1 MINTIWENH
10 IDKFVQIILKKLE
23 TTDCEKRVFM
33 RVEYSL
39 RVIISEME
47 KLFLLGLIF
56 ALIKQFNQFLVS
68 IAVLIIIRIFV
79 GGTHQKNI
87 FYCFEQTLNN
97 LLVIIGISKFLIS
110 GYWCSVFVLFSILV
124 VAVAPVQSSNRITY
138 DRKQKM
144 RFKVKALLV
153 IVVLVYS
160 KYVVDKEIFSLMES
174 VVVLYSVELLFI
186 VMKKYKGNYVVD
198 KLKKTLNNAL
208 SNFAQK
214 IQVNTGSFLVWG
226 EIKLP
231 EEIRKEIEYKN
242 INKEWQ

>member
-1 MINTIWENH
+1 MINPIWENH

-87 FYCFEQTLNN
+87 FYCFVQTLIN

-160 KYVVDKEIFSLMES
+160 KYVVDK
-174 VVVLYSVELLFI
+174 
-186 VMKKYKGNYVVD
+186 
-198 KLKKTLNNAL
+198 LKKTLNNAL

>member
-87 FYCFEQTLNN
+87 FYCFVQTLIN

-160 KYVVDKEIFSLMES
+160 KYVVDK
-174 VVVLYSVELLFI
+174 
-186 VMKKYKGNYVVD
+186 
-198 KLKKTLNNAL
+198 LKKTLNNAL

>member
-1 MINTIWENH
+1 
-10 IDKFVQIILKKLE
+10 
-23 TTDCEKRVFM
+23 
-33 RVEYSL
+33 
-39 RVIISEME
+39 
-47 KLFLLGLIF
+47 
-56 ALIKQFNQFLVS
+56 
-68 IAVLIIIRIFV
+68 
-79 GGTHQKNI
+79 
-87 FYCFEQTLNN
+87 
-97 LLVIIGISKFLIS
+97 
-110 GYWCSVFVLFSILV
+110 
-124 VAVAPVQSSNRITY
+124 
-138 DRKQKM
+138 M

-186 VMKKYKGNYVVD
+186 VMKKYKGKGGNYVVD

>member
-79 GGTHQKNI
+79 GGTHQKKI
-87 FYCFEQTLNN
+87 FYCFVQTLIN

-160 KYVVDKEIFSLMES
+160 KYVVDK
-174 VVVLYSVELLFI
+174 
-186 VMKKYKGNYVVD
+186 
-198 KLKKTLNNAL
+198 LKKTLNNAL

>member
-39 RVIISEME
+39 RVNISEME

-87 FYCFEQTLNN
+87 FYCFVQTLIN

-160 KYVVDKEIFSLMES
+160 KYVVDK
-174 VVVLYSVELLFI
+174 
-186 VMKKYKGNYVVD
+186 
-198 KLKKTLNNAL
+198 LKKTLNNAL

>member
-87 FYCFEQTLNN
+87 FYCFVQTLFN

-160 KYVVDKEIFSLMES
+160 KYVVDK
-174 VVVLYSVELLFI
+174 
-186 VMKKYKGNYVVD
+186 
-198 KLKKTLNNAL
+198 LKKTLNNAL

>member
-1 MINTIWENH
+1 MEKKLINTIWENH

-87 FYCFEQTLNN
+87 FYCFVQTLIN

-160 KYVVDKEIFSLMES
+160 KYVVDK
-174 VVVLYSVELLFI
+174 
-186 VMKKYKGNYVVD
+186 
-198 KLKKTLNNAL
+198 LKKTLNNAL

-231 EEIRKEIEYKN
+231 EEIRKEIEDKN

>member
-87 FYCFEQTLNN
+87 FYCFVQTLIN

-110 GYWCSVFVLFSILV
+110 GYWCSVFVLISILV

-160 KYVVDKEIFSLMES
+160 KYVVDK
-174 VVVLYSVELLFI
+174 
-186 VMKKYKGNYVVD
+186 
-198 KLKKTLNNAL
+198 LKKTLNNAL

-231 EEIRKEIEYKN
+231 EEIRKEIEDKN

>member
-23 TTDCEKRVFM
+23 TTDCEKCVFM

-87 FYCFEQTLNN
+87 FYCFVQTLIN

-160 KYVVDKEIFSLMES
+160 KYVVDK
-174 VVVLYSVELLFI
+174 
-186 VMKKYKGNYVVD
+186 
-198 KLKKTLNNAL
+198 LKKTLNNAL

-231 EEIRKEIEYKN
+231 EEICKEIEDKN

>member
-56 ALIKQFNQFLVS
+56 ALIKQFDQFLVS

-87 FYCFEQTLNN
+87 FYCFVQTLIN

-160 KYVVDKEIFSLMES
+160 KYVVDK
-174 VVVLYSVELLFI
+174 
-186 VMKKYKGNYVVD
+186 
-198 KLKKTLNNAL
+198 LKKTFNNAL

-214 IQVNTGSFLVWG
+214 NQVNTGSFLVWG

>member
-23 TTDCEKRVFM
+23 TIDCEKRVFM

-87 FYCFEQTLNN
+87 FYCFVQTLIN

-160 KYVVDKEIFSLMES
+160 KYVVDK
-174 VVVLYSVELLFI
+174 
-186 VMKKYKGNYVVD
+186 
-198 KLKKTLNNAL
+198 LKKTLNNAL

-231 EEIRKEIEYKN
+231 EEIRKEIEDKN

>member
-56 ALIKQFNQFLVS
+56 ALIKQFDQFLVS

-87 FYCFEQTLNN
+87 FYCFVQTLIN

-160 KYVVDKEIFSLMES
+160 KYVVDK
-174 VVVLYSVELLFI
+174 
-186 VMKKYKGNYVVD
+186 
-198 KLKKTLNNAL
+198 LKKTLNNAL

-231 EEIRKEIEYKN
+231 EEIRKEIEDKN

>member
-87 FYCFEQTLNN
+87 FYCFVQTLIN

-144 RFKVKALLV
+144 RFKVKALLL

-160 KYVVDKEIFSLMES
+160 K
-174 VVVLYSVELLFI
+174 
-186 VMKKYKGNYVVD
+186 YVVD

-231 EEIRKEIEYKN
+231 EEIRKEIEDKN

>member
-87 FYCFEQTLNN
+87 FYCFVQTLIN
-97 LLVIIGISKFLIS
+97 LLVIIGISNFLIS

-124 VAVAPVQSSNRITY
+124 VAVAPVQSSNRVTY

-160 KYVVDKEIFSLMES
+160 K
-174 VVVLYSVELLFI
+174 
-186 VMKKYKGNYVVD
+186 YVVD

-231 EEIRKEIEYKN
+231 EEIRKEIEDKN

>member
-87 FYCFEQTLNN
+87 FYCFVQTLIN

-174 VVVLYSVELLFI
+174 VVVLIFH
-186 VMKKYKGNYVVD
+186 
-198 KLKKTLNNAL
+198 
-208 SNFAQK
+208 
-214 IQVNTGSFLVWG
+214 
-226 EIKLP
+226 
-231 EEIRKEIEYKN
+231 YKN
-242 INKEWQ
+242 MHKNH

>member
-1 MINTIWENH
+1 LINTIWENH

-87 FYCFEQTLNN
+87 FYCFVQTLIN

-160 KYVVDKEIFSLMES
+160 KYVVDK
-174 VVVLYSVELLFI
+174 
-186 VMKKYKGNYVVD
+186 
-198 KLKKTLNNAL
+198 LKKTLNNAL

>member
-1 MINTIWENH
+1 MINIIWENH

-87 FYCFEQTLNN
+87 FYCFVQTLIN

-186 VMKKYKGNYVVD
+186 VMKKYKG
-198 KLKKTLNNAL
+198 K
-208 SNFAQK
+208 
-214 IQVNTGSFLVWG
+214 G
-226 EIKLP
+226 EIM
-231 EEIRKEIEYKN
+231 
-242 INKEWQ
+242 

>member
-23 TTDCEKRVFM
+23 TIDCEKCVFM

-87 FYCFEQTLNN
+87 FYCFVQTLIN

-160 KYVVDKEIFSLMES
+160 KYVVDK
-174 VVVLYSVELLFI
+174 
-186 VMKKYKGNYVVD
+186 
-198 KLKKTLNNAL
+198 LKKTLNNAL

-231 EEIRKEIEYKN
+231 EEICKEIEDKN

>member
-87 FYCFEQTLNN
+87 FYCFVQMLIN

-160 KYVVDKEIFSLMES
+160 KYVVDK
-174 VVVLYSVELLFI
+174 
-186 VMKKYKGNYVVD
+186 
-198 KLKKTLNNAL
+198 LKKTLNNAL

-231 EEIRKEIEYKN
+231 EEIRKEIEDKN

>member
-87 FYCFEQTLNN
+87 FYCFVQTLIN

-110 GYWCSVFVLFSILV
+110 GYWCSVFVLFSI
-124 VAVAPVQSSNRITY
+124 IC
-138 DRKQKM
+138 
-144 RFKVKALLV
+144 
-153 IVVLVYS
+153 
-160 KYVVDKEIFSLMES
+160 
-174 VVVLYSVELLFI
+174 YSVRR
-186 VMKKYKGNYVVD
+186 
-198 KLKKTLNNAL
+198 LNRCN
-208 SNFAQK
+208 SNNQY
-214 IQVNTGSFLVWG
+214 
-226 EIKLP
+226 
-231 EEIRKEIEYKN
+231 RK
-242 INKEWQ
+242 

>member
-68 IAVLIIIRIFV
+68 IAVLIVIRIFV

-87 FYCFEQTLNN
+87 FYCFVQTLIN

-160 KYVVDKEIFSLMES
+160 KYVVDK
-174 VVVLYSVELLFI
+174 
-186 VMKKYKGNYVVD
+186 
-198 KLKKTLNNAL
+198 LKKTLNNAL

-231 EEIRKEIEYKN
+231 EEIRKEIEDKN

>member
-23 TTDCEKRVFM
+23 TTDCENRVFM

-87 FYCFEQTLNN
+87 FYCFVQTLIN

-160 KYVVDKEIFSLMES
+160 KYVVDK
-174 VVVLYSVELLFI
+174 
-186 VMKKYKGNYVVD
+186 
-198 KLKKTLNNAL
+198 LKKTLNNAL

-231 EEIRKEIEYKN
+231 EEIRKEIEDKN

>member
-23 TTDCEKRVFM
+23 TTDCEKCVFM

-47 KLFLLGLIF
+47 KLFLFGLIF
-56 ALIKQFNQFLVS
+56 ALIKQFNQLLVS

-87 FYCFEQTLNN
+87 FYCFVQTLIN

-160 KYVVDKEIFSLMES
+160 KYVVDK
-174 VVVLYSVELLFI
+174 
-186 VMKKYKGNYVVD
+186 
-198 KLKKTLNNAL
+198 LKKTLNNAL

-231 EEIRKEIEYKN
+231 EEICKEIEDKN

>member
-87 FYCFEQTLNN
+87 FYCFVQTLIN

-160 KYVVDKEIFSLMES
+160 KYVVDK
-174 VVVLYSVELLFI
+174 
-186 VMKKYKGNYVVD
+186 
-198 KLKKTLNNAL
+198 LKKTLNNAL

-231 EEIRKEIEYKN
+231 EEIRKEIEDKN

>member
-87 FYCFEQTLNN
+87 FYCFVQTLIN
-97 LLVIIGISKFLIS
+97 LLVIIGISKLLIS
-110 GYWCSVFVLFSILV
+110 GYWGSVFVLFSILV
-124 VAVAPVQSSNRITY
+124 IPVAPVQSSNRITY
-138 DRKQKM
+138 TRKQK
-144 RFKVKALLV
+144 RWL
-153 IVVLVYS
+153 I
-160 KYVVDKEIFSLMES
+160 
-174 VVVLYSVELLFI
+174 
-186 VMKKYKGNYVVD
+186 
-198 KLKKTLNNAL
+198 
-208 SNFAQK
+208 
-214 IQVNTGSFLVWG
+214 IQIL
-226 EIKLP
+226 
-231 EEIRKEIEYKN
+231 N
-242 INKEWQ
+242 INFILMQVRQVHMFHLQEDKKWILQKCI

>member
-87 FYCFEQTLNN
+87 FYCFVQTLIN

-160 KYVVDKEIFSLMES
+160 KYVVDK
-174 VVVLYSVELLFI
+174 
-186 VMKKYKGNYVVD
+186 
-198 KLKKTLNNAL
+198 LKKTLNNAL

-214 IQVNTGSFLVWG
+214 NQVNTGSFLVWG

-231 EEIRKEIEYKN
+231 EEIRKEIEDKN

>member
-1 MINTIWENH
+1 M
-10 IDKFVQIILKKLE
+10 
-23 TTDCEKRVFM
+23 FM

-87 FYCFEQTLNN
+87 FYCFVQTLIN

-160 KYVVDKEIFSLMES
+160 KYVVDK
-174 VVVLYSVELLFI
+174 
-186 VMKKYKGNYVVD
+186 
-198 KLKKTLNNAL
+198 LKKTLNNAL

-214 IQVNTGSFLVWG
+214 NQVNTGSFLVWG

-231 EEIRKEIEYKN
+231 EEIRKEIEDKN

>member
-87 FYCFEQTLNN
+87 FYCFVQTLIN

-160 KYVVDKEIFSLMES
+160 KYVVDK
-174 VVVLYSVELLFI
+174 
-186 VMKKYKGNYVVD
+186 
-198 KLKKTLNNAL
+198 LKKTLNNAL

-231 EEIRKEIEYKN
+231 EEICKEIEDKN

>member
-56 ALIKQFNQFLVS
+56 ALIKQFDQFLVS

-87 FYCFEQTLNN
+87 FYCFVQTLIN

-160 KYVVDKEIFSLMES
+160 KYVVDK
-174 VVVLYSVELLFI
+174 
-186 VMKKYKGNYVVD
+186 
-198 KLKKTLNNAL
+198 LKKTLNNAL